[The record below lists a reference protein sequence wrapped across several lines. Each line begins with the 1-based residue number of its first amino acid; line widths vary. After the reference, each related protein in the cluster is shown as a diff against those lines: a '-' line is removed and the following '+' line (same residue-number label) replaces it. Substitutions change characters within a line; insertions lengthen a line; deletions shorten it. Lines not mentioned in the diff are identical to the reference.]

1 MKVGNK
7 LIPNFITL
15 IRIIGTSLLIFIKPF
30 SNIFF
35 ILYLICGLSDVLD
48 GYIARKFKLCS
59 KFGAILDSVADAFFI
74 MVTLIKVLP
83 SLRLELWMILWIIF
97 IFIIKVLSL
106 IIGFSR
112 FKEIAFLHTYTN
124 KLAGILLFFTPL
136 IYRLVGINICI
147 VIVCSVATLAAL
159 EEILINII
167 VKSINLNIKSIFMI
181 TRRSYER

>member
-1 MKVGNK
+1 

-15 IRIIGTSLLIFIKPF
+15 IRIIGTSLLIFTKPF
-30 SNIFF
+30 SSIFF

-112 FKEIAFLHTYTN
+112 FKEITFLHTYAN
-124 KLAGILLFFTPL
+124 KLAGILLFF
-136 IYRLVGINICI
+136 YSINI
-147 VIVCSVATLAAL
+147 
-159 EEILINII
+159 
-167 VKSINLNIKSIFMI
+167 
-181 TRRSYER
+181 